1 MKCNVCVHCLSWL
14 SVQYNNKK
22 KSIFDFYSTEV
33 GTLLS
38 VLYFN
43 VTERFRQKTNMGMG
57 VIFQGWERGGIFPQF
72 FRGIGTF
79 ENPLPCPPLKPEW
92 CLADGPHNERKCP
105 QTQVGYCQWRLQD
118 CFVGGAKPFRGGAN

>member
-14 SVQYNNKK
+14 SVQYKK
-22 KSIFDFYSTEV
+22 IYIIWIFI
-33 GTLLS
+33 LLRWARCD
-38 VLYFN
+38 LYCIFN
-43 VTERFRQKTNMGMG
+43 VTERFRQKKQTWEWEGMG

-92 CLADGPHNERKCP
+92 CLVVLPMDH
-105 QTQVGYCQWRLQD
+105 TM
-118 CFVGGAKPFRGGAN
+118 RGNVRRHR